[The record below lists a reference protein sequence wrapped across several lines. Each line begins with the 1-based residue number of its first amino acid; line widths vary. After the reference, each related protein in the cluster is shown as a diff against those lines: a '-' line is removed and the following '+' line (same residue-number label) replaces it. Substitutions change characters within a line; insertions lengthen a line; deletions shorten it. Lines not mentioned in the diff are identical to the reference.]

1 MSLLDAGFIALAL
14 SAIVLILLLVARPQL
29 TAERGGKM
37 LAFVAMFILPVLASW
52 VGTTRHIEHSKSTGF
67 CLSCHEMEPYGRSLG
82 IADAY
87 YLPASHYQNHR
98 VPPDQAC
105 FTCHTTYTMFGDV
118 QAKLQGMRHVFVH
131 YLGTVPDQIELYRPY
146 SNRECLHCHAG
157 ARSFE
162 EGEDHIDLREDL
174 RTGASSCLECHDL
187 VHDVGNLEDMEM
199 WEGAAQ

>member
-14 SAIVLILLLVARPQL
+14 SAVVLILLLVARPQL

-82 IADAY
+82 IADSS
-87 YLPASHYQNHR
+87 YLPAGHYQNHR

-131 YLGTVPDQIELYRPY
+131 YLGNIPEQIELYRPY

-162 EGEDHIDLREDL
+162 EGEDHVDLREDL
-174 RTGASSCLECHDL
+174 RTGASSCLECHDF
-187 VHDVGNLEDMEM
+187 VHDVGNLENMEM